1 MYDLHG
7 MLCCKHCAVRRGAVY
22 ASQQKSAKGR
32 AALQA
37 LRLRH
42 FLGGWLGRSPSKPSL
57 MHKNTYRRLT
67 DQLRELEAKARH
79 CQPIKANHRVI
90 KPTCMYR
97 TQIAAIAA
105 D

>member
-1 MYDLHG
+1 MSQG
-7 MLCCKHCAVRRGAVY
+7 PCSPPSACGCVISSAVGW
-22 ASQQKSAKGR
+22 GD
-32 AALQA
+32 
-37 LRLRH
+37 RH
-42 FLGGWLGRSPSKPSL
+42 RSPRSCT
-57 MHKNTYRRLT
+57 KNTYRRLT